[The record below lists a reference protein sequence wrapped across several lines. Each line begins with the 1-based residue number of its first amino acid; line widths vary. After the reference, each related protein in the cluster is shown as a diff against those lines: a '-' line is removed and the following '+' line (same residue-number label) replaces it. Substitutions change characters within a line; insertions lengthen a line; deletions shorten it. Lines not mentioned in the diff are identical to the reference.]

1 MNKNELLIA
10 GTGKTTYLIEEALK
24 IKNKRVLITTYTIN
38 CRNEIESKI
47 INKIGYIPNN
57 IVIQTWFSFLLEHG
71 IRPYKKNIRNKRS

>member
-1 MNKNELLIA
+1 MNKNELLIAGA

-57 IVIQTWFSFLLEHG
+57 IVIQTFAN
-71 IRPYKKNIRNKRS
+71 YKKPFF